1 MAASCSNLKRSRT
14 ELLASMSNPTRSGR
28 LVSRLNERTLSAG
41 LASSKTLK
49 SFCVRSFTKWPR
61 LSVTVKT
68 TLTSST
74 RFRMTVRVS
83 SGLSLFAVERSA
95 DAVPDLSDAPE
106 VDGCEEAV
114 GGAVTCDEELGS
126 AGVGAA
132 GAGDCAGVLDWLVPE
147 GGGGADCWGGNFV
160 ADGAVGSCCC
170 VEFWAASPHG
180 SAASKTRINQVFIRS
195 SIIAAGEVATDAS
208 FSPRRTRRA
217 RRRNNNRNPVISES
231 SVVKKEF
238 LGRASLQAGVKDRF
252 HTSVRA
258 TLLVSLESVPETVSI
273 PEAAGR

>member
-1 MAASCSNLKRSRT
+1 FRNSMAASCSNLKRSRT

-28 LVSRLNERTLSAG
+28 LVSLLKERTLSAG

-106 VDGCEEAV
+106 VDGCEEA
-114 GGAVTCDEELGS
+114 GG
-126 AGVGAA
+126 
-132 GAGDCAGVLDWLVPE
+132 GAGDCAGVLGWLVRE
-147 GGGGADCWGGNFV
+147 GGGGADCGGGNFV
-160 ADGAVGSCCC
+160 ADGAVGNCCC
-170 VEFWAASPHG
+170 VGF
-180 SAASKTRINQVFIRS
+180 
-195 SIIAAGEVATDAS
+195 
-208 FSPRRTRRA
+208 
-217 RRRNNNRNPVISES
+217 
-231 SVVKKEF
+231 
-238 LGRASLQAGVKDRF
+238 
-252 HTSVRA
+252 
-258 TLLVSLESVPETVSI
+258 
-273 PEAAGR
+273 

>member
-28 LVSRLNERTLSAG
+28 LVSLLKERTLSAG

-132 GAGDCAGVLDWLVPE
+132 GAGDCAGALDWVGP
-147 GGGGADCWGGNFV
+147 GGW
-160 ADGAVGSCCC
+160 
-170 VEFWAASPHG
+170 
-180 SAASKTRINQVFIRS
+180 RRS
-195 SIIAAGEVATDAS
+195 GLLGREL
-208 FSPRRTRRA
+208 
-217 RRRNNNRNPVISES
+217 RRRWRGRKLLLCRVLSGQPPRQSRQQNQDQPSFHSKFHYSRWRGRHGR
-231 SVVKKEF
+231 SVFTTENTKGAEKK
-238 LGRASLQAGVKDRF
+238 
-252 HTSVRA
+252 
-258 TLLVSLESVPETVSI
+258 
-273 PEAAGR
+273 